1 MNGHWKKQFN
11 YDYLGSYSLDGK
23 KEAVVTITKLDTDKV
38 TGQQGRKED
47 CFVVYFKEFD
57 KPMIL
62 NRTNAKAIEKVAGSG
77 LVQDWAGTQVTLYVE
92 QGVKAFGEVVDALR
106 IRDKKPSRQKMTK
119 EIETSMLDAI
129 KSGKG
134 SQVEQALIKYDMSG
148 ASMQRINDALLS
160 DKDIKDSRFKKAANA
175 IPPIE

>member
-1 MNGHWKKQFN
+1 MQGHWKKQFN

-23 KEAVVTITKLDTDKV
+23 KEVIVTISKLDTDKV

-47 CFVVYFKEFD
+47 CFVVYFNEFD

-77 LVQDWAGTQVTLYVE
+77 LVENWVGTQVTLYVE

-106 IRDKKPSRQKMTK
+106 IRDKKPTRQKMTK

-134 SQVEQALIKYDMSG
+134 PQVEQALIKYDMSS
-148 ASMQRINDALLS
+148 ATQERIFKAL
-160 DKDIKDSRFKKAANA
+160 KG
-175 IPPIE
+175 

>member
-23 KEAVVTITKLDTDKV
+23 KEMVVTIVGLDTDKV

-47 CFVVYFKEFD
+47 CFVVYFQEFN

-62 NRTNAKAIEKVAGSG
+62 NRTNAKAIEKVSGSG
-77 LVQDWAGTQVTLYVE
+77 LVENWVDVQVTLYVE

-119 EIETSMLDAI
+119 DIETSMLDAI

-134 SQVEQALIKYDMSG
+134 AQVEQALIKYDMTS
-148 ASMQRINDALLS
+148 AAQDRITKAL
-160 DKDIKDSRFKKAANA
+160 KG
-175 IPPIE
+175 

>member
-23 KEAVVTITKLDTDKV
+23 KEVVVTIDKLAQDKV

-47 CFVVYFKEFD
+47 CFVVYYKEFD

-77 LVQDWAGTQVTLYVE
+77 LIEDWKGSKVTLFVE
-92 QGVKAFGEVVDALR
+92 KGVKAFGEVVDALR
-106 IRDKKPSRQKMTK
+106 IRDSKPMEQKMT
-119 EIETSMLDAI
+119 EEVMLQMEFAI
-129 KSGKG
+129 QEGKG
-134 SQVEQALIKYDMSG
+134 EQVEMAMSKYVMTKSQQAKL
-148 ASMQRINDALLS
+148 
-160 DKDIKDSRFKKAANA
+160 FKSLKK
-175 IPPIE
+175 

>member
-23 KEAVVTITKLDTDKV
+23 REMVVTVTKLDTDKV

-47 CFVVYFKEFD
+47 CFVVFFKEFE

-77 LVQDWAGTQVTLYVE
+77 MVQDWVGCTLTLYVE
-92 QGVKAFGEVVDALR
+92 KGVKAFGEVVDALR
-106 IRDKKPSRQKMTK
+106 IKDKKPSKQVMS
-119 EIETSMLDAI
+119 EDILNQMVFAI
-129 KSGKG
+129 DSGKG
-134 SQVEQALIKYDMSG
+134 IQVENAMSKYVITKKDHK
-148 ASMQRINDALLS
+148 ILS
-160 DKDIKDSRFKKAANA
+160 DAILNQSKK
-175 IPPIE
+175 

>member
-1 MNGHWKKQFN
+1 MQGHWKKQFN

-62 NRTNAKAIEKVAGSG
+62 NRTNAKAIEKVASSG
-77 LVQDWAGTQVTLYVE
+77 LVQDWVGVQVTLYVE

-106 IRDKKPSRQKMTK
+106 IRDKKPTKQKMTLDV
-119 EIETSMLDAI
+119 ETSMLDAI
-129 KSGKG
+129 KQGKG
-134 SQVEQALIKYDMSG
+134 KQVEQALIKYD
-148 ASMQRINDALLS
+148 IT
-160 DKDIKDSRFKKAANA
+160 KAAQDRIA
-175 IPPIE
+175 KALKG

>member
-23 KEAVVTITKLDTDKV
+23 REVTVTINKLDTDKV

-47 CFVVYFKEFD
+47 CFVVFFKEFD

-77 LVQDWAGTQVTLYVE
+77 LIQDWVGTKVTLYVE
-92 QGVKAFGEVVDALR
+92 KGVKAFGEVVDALR
-106 IRDKKPSRQKMTK
+106 IRDKKPSKQKMSADIYNQM
-119 EIETSMLDAI
+119 EFAI
-129 KSGKG
+129 SEGKG
-134 SQVEQALIKYDMSG
+134 SQVEMAMSKYVMTKSQE
-148 ASMQRINDALLS
+148 ASLL
-160 DKDIKDSRFKKAANA
+160 KQITK
-175 IPPIE
+175 